1 MKMVKSN
8 YSRNSK
14 AKKLKISTNEDRISS
29 LPNNLIHEILSFLD
43 MKHAART
50 SILSTRWRDLWT
62 SIPTLNFNSTVFLES
77 TRKTS
82 KDKDRFIDFI
92 DQRVYSWV
100 VALVRRNVQELVIDI
115 PASLHYLLSVP
126 LCLFNCASLTVLKLQ
141 FERLYVPLALPHFIS
156 LPLLLTLH
164 LKSVNFLD
172 EDLTSKLF
180 SSCPVL
186 ESLVIVDCR
195 FGKMKKLIIS
205 GLKLKHLMI
214 ETGRYENL
222 SFYKQFYCKI
232 TIFAPNLVSLR
243 LKDHLGRDYVIE
255 DLSFLVTADIDMEN
269 EMMVEM
275 DHSTAMIPAEVKNE
289 YAECVVRCWKAV
301 CNVRCTNSCIGQDV
315 KARVPLSS
323 INMLYLHFLFSGTDE
338 VSVVITYKQVSS
350 IYLFTF
356 CKVVSNPPVALVEA
370 LSLQFRNLK
379 HLKLIT
385 WLSGD
390 CICGITYLLNICP
403 KLESIN
409 INIIKR
415 EVYSH
420 DGDRGIIL
428 SSITSKYEGTGLT
441 LQCMYY
447 LKYVEI
453 QGLGSPTRLE
463 KTSAVNELTELKHE
477 VEALRGQLAAANAY
491 GERCKTSTLQA
502 KEAYLAIRAEVEE
515 LERKMD
521 DLQEERN
528 AGAGRSSKVAG
539 RQKEAASFSVGRA
552 TLPHWFDE

>member
-92 DQRVYSWV
+92 DQVFVHHDKSSVQTFRFFYNDSRHLPPKRVYSWV

-214 ETGRYENL
+214 ETGRYENF

-289 YAECVVRCWKAV
+289 YAERVVRCWKAV
-301 CNVRCTNSCIGQDV
+301 CNVRSLTIAPWMLEDLRELSLIWMHSVQLRTSV
-315 KARVPLSS
+315 VYLSS
-323 INMLYLHFLFSGTDE
+323 IYDSSRFLAFIFYFLQGCLKS
-338 VSVVITYKQVSS
+338 
-350 IYLFTF
+350 
-356 CKVVSNPPVALVEA
+356 PVALVEA

-453 QGLGSPTRLE
+453 QGIVGCPNGLHFLEILLKNALVLAKMLIFASKERLPNKE
-463 KTSAVNELTELKHE
+463 KKLM
-477 VEALRGQLAAANAY
+477 RFI
-491 GERCKTSTLQA
+491 ER
-502 KEAYLAIRAEVEE
+502 
-515 LERKMD
+515 
-521 DLQEERN
+521 LQEVPRASSNN
-528 AGAGRSSKVAG
+528 AIL
-539 RQKEAASFSVGRA
+539 F
-552 TLPHWFDE
+552 L